1 MLEENN
7 ALSLVY
13 TMNEYA
19 TKETVVLQPGNYR
32 VVYRPKN
39 SRGAEFTINKPFR
52 ITSGTSITLTI
63 N

>member
-1 MLEENN
+1 
-7 ALSLVY
+7 
-13 TMNEYA
+13 MNEYA

-39 SRGAEFTINKPFR
+39 SRGTEFTLNKPFR